1 MNFEKK
7 NSIYKTIMLI
17 FITAIITFL
26 ITAIGVSNYYEK
38 TETGLEKVIETNKT
52 ASDLDTKIST
62 IRAYLNNVYLGDFP
76 EEDELIESAIKGY
89 VAGLGDEY
97 TEYLTKEDYEELM
110 TSVVGNY
117 VGIGVYM
124 SQDRYGNVVILL
136 PIEGSPAEEKGLK
149 TGDIIKKVNGE
160 DCQNMELSLV
170 ASKVKGEEGTTVN
183 LEILREKE
191 TFTIDIER
199 RNVKLNQ
206 MKSEALENNIGYIK
220 ILSFDEN
227 CSKEFEQLLDELLEK
242 NIKSLIID
250 VRDNGGGIVS
260 EATNIANLFLEK
272 DKVIMQELGKD
283 SKEEVITTKK
293 DAKVDSNLKIVILE
307 NENSASASELLI
319 GALKEN
325 ERATIIGVKSF
336 GKGVMQEILP
346 VSTGG
351 ALKVTIQ
358 EFRTPSG
365 NVINKR
371 GIEPDILVEDDK
383 DTKEDEQ
390 LQKAIKECKK

>member
-89 VAGLGDEY
+89 VSGLGDEY

-110 TSVVGNY
+110 TSVLGNY

>member
-89 VAGLGDEY
+89 VSGLGDEY

>member
-1 MNFEKK
+1 
-7 NSIYKTIMLI
+7 
-17 FITAIITFL
+17 
-26 ITAIGVSNYYEK
+26 
-38 TETGLEKVIETNKT
+38 
-52 ASDLDTKIST
+52 
-62 IRAYLNNVYLGDFP
+62 
-76 EEDELIESAIKGY
+76 
-89 VAGLGDEY
+89 
-97 TEYLTKEDYEELM
+97 
-110 TSVVGNY
+110 
-117 VGIGVYM
+117 
-124 SQDRYGNVVILL
+124 
-136 PIEGSPAEEKGLK
+136 
-149 TGDIIKKVNGE
+149 
-160 DCQNMELSLV
+160 MELSLV